1 MVVKAV
7 VYAGAFLFSVGVTGL
22 LVWRRLDELL
32 GEVRP
37 LRPYA
42 LRDGAPCPRCLRR
55 LPATT
60 NRCPRCRMALR
71 YVVVRVAQVK
81 QRYAIANG
89 LDFGN
94 YAELLID
101 TSDARRIAIV
111 APAGLAVRPGDEL
124 ELALDGSRLRELN
137 NRTLATGWR
146 LPSRLR
152 GQRSPVAM
160 IGLMILVPVVT
171 LLLLLA
177 PLYFL
182 SQSLEQSV
190 GEVSRLL
197 ASGVRE
203 SPRPHFGSSELAPV
217 LIYLVALSGFGGL
230 TALARSRPRV
240 NRDVLRP

>member
-1 MVVKAV
+1 MVAPAV
-7 VYAGAFLFSVGVTGL
+7 VYAGAFLFSIGVTGL

-42 LRDGAPCPRCLRR
+42 LSDGAPCPRCLRR

-60 NRCPRCRMALR
+60 SRCPRCHLAQEHLP
-71 YVVVRVAQVK
+71 VRAAQVK
-81 QRYAIANG
+81 QRYAVATG

-94 YAELLID
+94 YLELLID

-124 ELALDGSRLRELN
+124 DLVFEGRRLRELN

-152 GQRSPVAM
+152 GQRSAVSM
-160 IGLMILVPVVT
+160 IGFMILVPVVT
-171 LLLLLA
+171 LLLLVA

-182 SQSLEQSV
+182 AHAVEQSA

-197 ASGVRE
+197 ASGAQR
-203 SPRPHFGSSELAPV
+203 SPTPHLASSETAPILV
-217 LIYLVALSGFGGL
+217 YLGALLGFGGL
-230 TALARSRPRV
+230 LALVRSRPRV